1 MGTHSR
7 QLQELVETRK
17 KYDELKALS
26 EICFKVFETYAGIT
40 MEFIENCVNN
50 EWHELYRKVSLVGM
64 GDVWNEFSLIKDG
77 IINRREFK
85 ERMSETVSRIN
96 EFIAKLKAKLE
107 KAEKDFFQ
115 EYNSFFDCNTTSHQ
129 NGVSKYIFFVLS
141 QPEVRN
147 IIMNFL
153 ES

>member
-1 MGTHSR
+1 MGTHSK

-17 KYDELKALS
+17 KYEELKALS

-50 EWHELYRKVSLVGM
+50 EWRELYEKVNLFNVQ
-64 GDVWNEFSLIKDG
+64 DIWTEFSFMKEG

-107 KAEKDFFQ
+107 KAEKDF
-115 EYNSFFDCNTTSHQ
+115 SR
-129 NGVSKYIFFVLS
+129 I
-141 QPEVRN
+141 
-147 IIMNFL
+147 
-153 ES
+153 